1 VEILAVSIIATIA
14 YYLFLLYFF
23 VMWARFIV
31 DMVRMLNRSWR
42 PKGFGLILVE
52 ATYAITDPPIKFFR
66 RLVPQMSMGPV
77 AIDFGWSLTMLACIV
92 GLYISLA
99 FR

>member
-1 VEILAVSIIATIA
+1 V
-14 YYLFLLYFF
+14 
-23 VMWARFIV
+23 
-31 DMVRMLNRSWR
+31 
-42 PKGFGLILVE
+42 
-52 ATYAITDPPIKFFR
+52 TDPPIKFFR
-66 RLVPQMSMGPV
+66 RLVPQLSMGPV